1 MNRKKFG
8 EILVT
13 MGALS
18 AAEVDRILTAM
29 DRRVDPIKF
38 GQLARKMGLIDDE
51 QILAALAVQI
61 GLVSEDLQR
70 DMRQVLGE
78 LAKPG
83 KAAPAP
89 PRRLSAPFP
98 RQPKAAR

>member
-8 EILVT
+8 EILVG

-18 AAEVDRILTAM
+18 PVEVDRILTAM

-38 GQLARKMGLIDDE
+38 GQLARKMGLINDE

-61 GLVSEDLQR
+61 GLVSEGLQR

-83 KAAPAP
+83 KPVAAPQ
-89 PRRLSAPFP
+89 RRLSPP
-98 RQPKAAR
+98 LPVRSKPAR